1 MKKTDELLRN
11 IGHDLGL
18 NEPTYKGRNL
28 PVRNCWHFY
37 TNGNNI
43 DHMFCDEQDFKDGMN
58 RIFVTINKFKAIILA
73 FTLMDTHI
81 HFILYG
87 QFDECNRFIHHFI
100 NITSRAISERFNES
114 HKLANVQISHQMIHN
129 EQYLKTAICY
139 VLRNAPV
146 GGIPYNAL
154 DYPWSSA
161 PLYFKGSTKC
171 NWTSPLWQD
180 PSYFTELQHLT
191 FTQKRKFLKTRNPE
205 TLQNAKICHDIVFP
219 GEYVAYEVVEKIF
232 KTHKSFNY
240 FLNTCKESYIESRQ
254 SNISNLSIP
263 MQELR
268 MLRNVA
274 CKELLGEE
282 FSRNLSTHQRLKLA
296 RTLKR
301 KYLCSTKQIARI
313 CGLLYDEAKHLL

>member
-1 MKKTDELLRN
+1 MQLDFTAMAGPFIFHGTAASYIHPEKEIPQNKEPRN
-11 IGHDLGL
+11 T
-18 NEPTYKGRNL
+18 P
-28 PVRNCWHFY
+28 
-37 TNGNNI
+37 
-43 DHMFCDEQDFKDGMN
+43 
-58 RIFVTINKFKAIILA
+58 
-73 FTLMDTHI
+73 
-81 HFILYG
+81 
-87 QFDECNRFIHHFI
+87 
-100 NITSRAISERFNES
+100 
-114 HKLANVQISHQMIHN
+114 
-129 EQYLKTAICY
+129 
-139 VLRNAPV
+139 
-146 GGIPYNAL
+146 
-154 DYPWSSA
+154 
-161 PLYFKGSTKC
+161 
-171 NWTSPLWQD
+171 
-180 PSYFTELQHLT
+180 
-191 FTQKRKFLKTRNPE
+191 KR
-205 TLQNAKICHDIVFP
+205 KICHDIVFP

-268 MLRNVA
+268 MLRNAA